1 MILHSKAGFLFR
13 GPDKIKQDYSDLP
26 AFEDYGDLLA
36 AIRAAL

>member
-1 MILHSKAGFLFR
+1 MILHIKAGVLFR
-13 GPDKIKQDYSDLP
+13 GPDNINQYYPDLP

>member
-1 MILHSKAGFLFR
+1 MTATTPETTVETLPYKN
-13 GPDKIKQDYSDLP
+13 PDLP